1 MRIALQGIG
10 VLGGFGCGVR
20 DLARAMAQGVAPDA
34 APAAELRADPAPLE
48 RFVPRRGLRRLDRFS
63 RMAALAAH
71 LALEDAGALG
81 DDHDRLGV
89 IVASGWGAT
98 GTTLALIDS
107 IIEGGD
113 VCASPILFA
122 GSLHNAAAAHL
133 AILLGARGP
142 SLSVSQFQLS
152 APSALMAARL
162 WLDQGRAERV
172 LVGAVDEL
180 SELAGHLWDRQGE
193 LERPWGPGPRGEG
206 AAFFLLSTREE
217 AREPYCLL
225 EEAVTGRG
233 PGPAG
238 LEPDGPSPL
247 YGVMPAAPA
256 FHLAAAAIR
265 LGQAGGPEHLACLAR
280 DGDRF
285 GLVRLR
291 SCRR

>member
-1 MRIALQGIG
+1 MRIAVQGVG
-10 VLGGFGCGVR
+10 VVGGFGCGVR
-20 DLARAMAQGVAPDA
+20 DLARAMAQGA

-48 RFVPRRGLRRLDRFS
+48 RFVPRRSLRRLDHLA

-71 LALEDAGALG
+71 LALEDAGALD
-81 DDHDRLGV
+81 DDHGRLGV
-89 IVASGWGAT
+89 VLASGWGAT

-107 IIEGGD
+107 ILEGGD
-113 VCASPILFA
+113 VCTSPSHFA

-142 SLSVSQFQLS
+142 NLSISQFQLS
-152 APSALMAARL
+152 APSAIMAARL
-162 WLDQGRAERV
+162 WLEQGRAERV

-206 AAFFLLSTREE
+206 AACFLLSSREE

-225 EEAVTGRG
+225 EQAITGRG

-238 LEPDGPSPL
+238 LVPDPPSPL

-265 LGQAGGPEHLACLAR
+265 LGQDRGPERVACLTR
-280 DGDRF
+280 EDGWF
-285 GLVRLR
+285 GLVQVR